1 MARMR
6 RELCFSAGSFTYAGL
21 YQMWGRVPVERPFRF
36 FEECRYEY
44 RHGRRGAYSTGNFQ
58 HVGLGEGPV
67 GGPEPE
73 VSPGSQVGVRA
84 MQAVTNP
91 GTAGGAHAY
100 RLLPV
105 LAVWAMRV
113 GSMAAPVA
121 NLPSGGATEVST
133 RRAMTE
139 AGISSASLMNVK
151 APSAGRSE

>member
-21 YQMWGRVPVERPFRF
+21 YQMWGRELPWMWDRPPGLSFRYIERTCQDAFVTQRQARRPVPQP
-36 FEECRYEY
+36 
-44 RHGRRGAYSTGNFQ
+44 
-58 HVGLGEGPV
+58 
-67 GGPEPE
+67 
-73 VSPGSQVGVRA
+73 
-84 MQAVTNP
+84 
-91 GTAGGAHAY
+91 Y

-133 RRAMTE
+133 RRAMT
-139 AGISSASLMNVK
+139 
-151 APSAGRSE
+151 

>member
-58 HVGLGEGPV
+58 HAGLGQGPV
-67 GGPEPE
+67 ERPDPEGDPE
-73 VSPGSQVGVRA
+73 GTPGCHVGVRA
-84 MQAVTNP
+84 MHAVTNT

-133 RRAMTE
+133 RRAM
-139 AGISSASLMNVK
+139 
-151 APSAGRSE
+151 R